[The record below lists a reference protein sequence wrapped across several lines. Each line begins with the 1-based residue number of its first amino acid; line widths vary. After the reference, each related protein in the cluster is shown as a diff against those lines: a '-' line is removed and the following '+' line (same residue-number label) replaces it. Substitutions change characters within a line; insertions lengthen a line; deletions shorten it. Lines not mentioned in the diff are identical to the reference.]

1 MNRDSL
7 KRGYNSAI
15 VYYALKS
22 AATKFFPLGVA
33 DLELTEEVTVDEDT
47 YGFSK
52 MKETTSELVGLKYKL
67 SIKVPH
73 VSLRTI
79 ENMTGMSAGTSG
91 LSYPLS
97 FDLTAQ
103 LSGTSLVL
111 ANTPSHFCSIRLHD
125 GTNWV
130 TLTEASLVSSGVN
143 FIRTNN
149 TCYFH
154 ADDADKYSR
163 ATYDYASATG
173 YTNTFTSS
181 MTFNPLKIIAIVNSR
196 DESKS
201 SNNSGYE
208 LMQFLNCEPTK
219 SPIGVKYDSRKKQ
232 DMVTMEF
239 NCNQDFDSATNFSD
253 FMTVS
258 VY

>member
-7 KRGYNSAI
+7 KRAYNSAI

-22 AATKFFPLGVA
+22 DPTAYYPLGVA
-33 DLELTEEVTVDEDT
+33 DIELTEEVTTDEDT

-67 SIKVPH
+67 SVKVPH

-91 LSYPLS
+91 QSYPLS
-97 FDLTAQ
+97 MDVTAT
-103 LSGTSLVL
+103 LDSTSLVL
-111 ANTPSHFCSIRLHD
+111 ANTPAHFCSIRLHD
-125 GTNWV
+125 GTSWV
-130 TLTEASLVSSGVN
+130 TLTESTAVSSGVN
-143 FIRTNN
+143 FTRTNN

-154 ADDADKYSR
+154 SDDSGKESR
-163 ATYDYASATG
+163 STYDYSSATG
-173 YTNTFTSS
+173 YTNTFTSL
-181 MTFNPLKIIAIVNSR
+181 MTFNPMKIIAIVNSR

-208 LMQFLNCEPTK
+208 LLQFLNCEPTK
-219 SPIGVKYDSRKKQ
+219 SPIGIKYDTRKKQ
-232 DMVTMEF
+232 DLVTMEF
-239 NCNQDFDSATNFSD
+239 NCNQDFDSSTDFSN